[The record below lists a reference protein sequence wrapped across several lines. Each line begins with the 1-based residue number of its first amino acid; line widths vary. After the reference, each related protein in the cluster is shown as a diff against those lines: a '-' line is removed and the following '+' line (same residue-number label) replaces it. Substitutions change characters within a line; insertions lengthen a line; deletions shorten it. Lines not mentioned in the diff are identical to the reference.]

1 MDELPRMTGDVV
13 YIVTWLSSWC
23 LQYYDLRCGSKDIVS
38 ILVEMSCINNDDVVV
53 EMWWLSCCM

>member
-38 ILVEMSCINNDDVVV
+38 ILVEMSCKK
-53 EMWWLSCCM
+53 